1 MDMELEAIQEIIG
14 SEPGK
19 KLYDFINFSI
29 NPPQAVN
36 PANADIVQI
45 L

>member
-1 MDMELEAIQEIIG
+1 MEMKLEAIQEIIG

-19 KLYDFINFSI
+19 KLYDFINYSI
-29 NPPQAVN
+29 NPTQN
-36 PANADIVQI
+36 GNTSNADILQI